1 MGTGKTAVGRAL
13 AAALD
18 AEFVDT
24 DEVIEQRHGP
34 IPRIFVDQG
43 EAAFR
48 ALEAAL
54 AEELAAG
61 SGRVISTG
69 GGMLLADSVA
79 QRLGSTGRIFCLVAS
94 PETILAR
101 VQADRSGER
110 PLLDVDDPARRIA
123 QLLGERATRYG
134 VRTDRH
140 RGSSGAGDRRRRTR
154 AVHRLRQRPGTL
166 SRRTQRFSVA
176 PIPSMEQRR
185 IEPSPSHSGG
195 VRAAPTP
202 PGFPS
207 R

>member
-1 MGTGKTAVGRAL
+1 MPDMPNLVLTGFMGTGKTAVGRAL

-101 VQADRSGER
+101 VQADRLGER

-134 VRTDRH
+134 AFEQIDTE
-140 RGSSGAGDRRRRTR
+140 GR
-154 AVHRLRQRPGTL
+154 AVPEIVADVLG
-166 SRRTQRFSVA
+166 RF
-176 PIPSMEQRR
+176 I
-185 IEPSPSHSGG
+185 G
-195 VRAAPTP
+195 
-202 PGFPS
+202 
-207 R
+207 